1 LCGWGDFAFQA
12 HSELG
17 AQNVEFR
24 EVYRARNERKRRHAQ
39 FGLWQRGSR
48 RERDAG
54 GSVMTT
60 FLDLIVMLFWPLV
73 SAAAAWA
80 IAIYALA
87 QKDEISEVV
96 EALTGPNSVDE
107 KRKASSNFSTPQQLE
122 RNCKRRS
129 DWFQIHFGR
138 MRHAAQNIK
147 GRRTSDEKT
156 AFARR

>member
-1 LCGWGDFAFQA
+1 
-12 HSELG
+12 
-17 AQNVEFR
+17 
-24 EVYRARNERKRRHAQ
+24 
-39 FGLWQRGSR
+39 
-48 RERDAG
+48 
-54 GSVMTT
+54 MTT

-96 EALTGPNSVDE
+96 EALTGPNGVDE
-107 KRKASSNFSTPQQLE
+107 KRKAWSNFSTPQQFE

-129 DWFQIHFGR
+129 DWFQVHFRR
-138 MRHAAQNIK
+138 MRHTAQHIK
-147 GRRTSDEKT
+147 GERPSDEKN